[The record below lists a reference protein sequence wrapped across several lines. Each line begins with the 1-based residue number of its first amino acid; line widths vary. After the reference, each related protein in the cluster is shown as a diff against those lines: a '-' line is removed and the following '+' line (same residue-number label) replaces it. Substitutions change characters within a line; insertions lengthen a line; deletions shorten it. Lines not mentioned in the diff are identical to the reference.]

1 MEREELPL
9 EVRDLLTDGMP
20 DTGGRKDYRWSLWI
34 GGGTYGI
41 GMQRSQD
48 RKSTRLNSSH

>member
-41 GMQRSQD
+41 GMQRSQH
-48 RKSTRLNSSH
+48 RHAT